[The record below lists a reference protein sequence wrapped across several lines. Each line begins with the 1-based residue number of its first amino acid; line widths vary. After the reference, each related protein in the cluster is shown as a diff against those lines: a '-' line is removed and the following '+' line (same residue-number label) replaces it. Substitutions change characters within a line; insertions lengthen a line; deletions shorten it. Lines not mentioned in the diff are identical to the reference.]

1 MSPFAVDIIVL
12 IDLLVWGIFIG
23 LFLKCFR
30 LFFCDGD
37 HLNCFSWWSRGLI
50 DWIPTVTDVT

>member
-30 LFFCDGD
+30 LFFATETT
-37 HLNCFSWWSRGLI
+37 L
-50 DWIPTVTDVT
+50 TVLAGGHEV